1 MYYNPLGKTG
11 KQVSAIS
18 LGGMRYIPEDYKDGP
33 EKCAEI
39 VLRAMELGVNLFDT
53 APGYSDDAS
62 EDILGCALR
71 QVKEKP
77 YVSTKCGLWMATT
90 AQGAYDAVRKSIDR
104 IGVEQI
110 TFYHMWCAC
119 TLEDYGKMIAPGGIY
134 EGMLR
139 AKEEGLIEHI
149 CLSTHLDGGD
159 IEKIVHDGRFESVI
173 LGYNAIN
180 FAFRRAGVKACYDAG
195 LGVMAM
201 NPLGGGTI
209 PQYEDVLSFLKSAP
223 DETIVHAALRFLL
236 GQKEVSCAL
245 PGVGTIAELEECVSA
260 AYRRVEIG
268 EAYFDELKTRFQSNS
283 LCTSCAYCMPCPV
296 GVPIVQL
303 LTAYNEYLVR
313 DDREK
318 MLEFIKGHWTISAAE
333 AGNCT
338 GCGACEGLCTQK
350 LPIMERLGHIADWA
364 QDAK

>member
-1 MYYNPLGKTG
+1 MYYKPLGTTG
-11 KQVSAIS
+11 KMVSAVS
-18 LGGMRYIPEDYKDGP
+18 LGGMRYIPEDYKNGP

-39 VLRAMELGVNLFDT
+39 ILRAIELGVNLFDT
-53 APGYSDDAS
+53 APGYSDDMS

-77 YVSTKCGLWMATT
+77 YVSTKCGLWVETT

-104 IGVEQI
+104 IGVDQI
-110 TFYHMWCAC
+110 TFYHLWCVL
-119 TLEDYGKMIAPGGIY
+119 TLDDYQRMIAPGGIY
-134 EGMLR
+134 EGMRR

-149 CLSTHLDGGD
+149 CLSTHLDGSD

-173 LGYNAIN
+173 LGYNALN

-201 NPLGGGTI
+201 NPLGGGAI
-209 PQYEDVLSFLKSAP
+209 AQYGDAFSFLKSAP
-223 DETIVHAALRFLL
+223 DETLVQAALRFLL

-260 AYRRVEIG
+260 ADRQFELG
-268 EAYFDELKTRFQSNS
+268 EAYLDELKTRFRSELNT

-296 GVPIVQL
+296 GVPIVKL
-303 LTAYNEYLVR
+303 LAAYNEYLIR
-313 DDREK
+313 GEQAKLFD
-318 MLEFIKGHWTISAAE
+318 FIKGHWSISASE
-333 AGNCT
+333 ASNCT
-338 GCGACEGLCTQK
+338 GCGICEERCTQK
-350 LPIMERLGHIADWA
+350 LPIIERLRDIADWA
-364 QDAK
+364 K